1 MTESWGSIFGGSPHP
16 NDEELMA
23 YLDSELAPAQLETVR
38 AHVDTCAVCQAELS
52 SLRQVLVSVQQ
63 VRDSHVAEER
73 ALQSD
78 DNVEQFRTRL
88 DQHIQEL
95 RPAPANIPLI
105 REPRAP
111 SWTLA
116 SLLRYRMPILAS
128 VVAFALVV
136 ATTLSLRE
144 TTASADVLLTRSEQR
159 DAALPTSSNQVSRSV
174 LNIEV
179 LDASTGQQQ
188 ALSEYVLLADSHAQ
202 QARLQTESQHQF
214 AGEWVADGHL
224 LWGDLSLKVFGATNY
239 FDRASLR
246 YMQQQNFFPDAS
258 ASQFRK
264 LLERRGSTETHV
276 RKTNDAYGLDYT
288 FAQNHPSG
296 IRNAVLWLNKKSYDP
311 FQMSIYT
318 VNGSSPK
325 EYRITRTSHVFEQRT
340 PEVTALLSTPAHATA
355 ASPDSGTLPPSASLP
370 LKYSQTSARPSE
382 VRATQL
388 LHQLNACLGEEVY
401 VYPMSDGT
409 ALIQGLVQNNRRRT
423 MLMNALTQ
431 TDSSIH
437 PEIYTPEQLNSNV
450 HLLPSPYDDS
460 NIALS
465 ANKADSAVQSTDLSS
480 RQIAFHD
487 ELLDSFQN
495 AGESAE
501 QAEKSVAAFSTE
513 LSALAEKLLLNSW
526 ALEHLDTEFGASRT
540 AQLAQSDLDIL
551 NSLRQDHRQ
560 QIREIVQRQL
570 ALLSRIPPPNGA
582 SPVSGLKPSSPREL
596 LDLAQEQEKLV
607 RALFT
612 ASQQNVAKS
621 DGFLRLVEI
630 LHLLKTD

>member
-1 MTESWGSIFGGSPHP
+1 MTESRGSIFAGAAHP
-16 NDEELMA
+16 NDQELLA
-23 YLDSELAPAQLETVR
+23 FLDSELAPGQLETVR
-38 AHVDTCAVCQAELS
+38 AHVDTCAICQAELS
-52 SLRQVLVSVQQ
+52 SLQQVLVSVQQ

-78 DNVEQFRTRL
+78 DSVEQFRIRL
-88 DQHIQEL
+88 DQHLQER
-95 RPAPANIPLI
+95 RPAPADIPLI
-105 REPRAP
+105 RQPRAP

-128 VVAFALVV
+128 VMAFALVV

-159 DAALPTSSNQVSRSV
+159 DAALPAFSNQVSRSV

-188 ALSEYVLLADSHAQ
+188 SLSEYVLLADSHQQ
-202 QARLQTESQHQF
+202 QARLQTGSQGQF
-214 AGEWVADGHL
+214 AGEWVADGNL
-224 LWGDLSLKVFGATNY
+224 FWGDLSLKAFGASNY
-239 FDRASLR
+239 FDQALLR

-258 ASQFRK
+258 ATQFRK
-264 LLERRGSTETHV
+264 LLGRRGSTETHV
-276 RKTNDAYGLDYT
+276 RKTNDSYGLDYT

-311 FQMSIYT
+311 FQMSFYT
-318 VNGSSPK
+318 ATGSSAK
-325 EYRITRTSHVFEQRT
+325 EYRITRTSHIFEQRT
-340 PEVTALLSTPAHATA
+340 PEVTALLSAPGHSTAT
-355 ASPDSGTLPPSASLP
+355 PPSSSASSPSAALP
-370 LKYSQTSARPSE
+370 LKYSQISARPSE

-431 TDSSIH
+431 ADSSIH

-450 HLLPSPYDDS
+450 HLLPPPYDDS
-460 NIALS
+460 NFALS
-465 ANKADSAVQSTDLSS
+465 ADKADSAVQSTDLSS

-487 ELLDSFQN
+487 ELENSFQSG
-495 AGESAE
+495 GETPE
-501 QAEKSVAAFSTE
+501 QAERSIATFSTE

-526 ALEHLDTEFGASRT
+526 ALEHLDTEFRASRT
-540 AQLAQSDLDIL
+540 SQLPQSDLDIL

-560 QIREIVQRQL
+560 QIRDIVQRQL
-570 ALLSRIPPPNGA
+570 TLLSRIPPPAAA
-582 SPVSGLKPSSPREL
+582 SRVGVIKPSSPREL

-621 DGFLRLVEI
+621 DGFVRLVGILRL
-630 LHLLKTD
+630 LKAD